1 MKQNVTKK
9 GIVVKT
15 EGIVLPGGNIAD
27 IKDSYKY
34 LIPQANGSHKEAAR
48 KSATSKYLQK
58 VKQVLRSQQN
68 GKNKIRGN

>member
-15 EGIVLPGGNIAD
+15 EGIVVPGGNIAD
-27 IKDSYKY
+27 IKDSYNY
-34 LIPQANGSHKEAAR
+34 LIPQANGSHEEAAR

-68 GKNKIRGN
+68 GKNKIQGN